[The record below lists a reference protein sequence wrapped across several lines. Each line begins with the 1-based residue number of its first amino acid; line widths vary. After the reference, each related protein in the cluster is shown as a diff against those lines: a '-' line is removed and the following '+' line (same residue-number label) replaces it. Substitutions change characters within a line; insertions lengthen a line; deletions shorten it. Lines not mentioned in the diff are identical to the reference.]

1 MYFQHTPPV
10 TKYTQQFILQDPV
23 YWPS

>member
-10 TKYTQQFILQDPV
+10 TKCTQQFILQDPV